1 MITSSAEKATNNST
15 IRGVGLLLSPKAHKA
30 LNSVETINTRT
41 LIATFIGNPAVTVIS
56 CYSPTNVSNVDG
68 REEFYAELSEL
79 TKAVPKHSVLLI
91 GGDMNGKIGASYAKG
106 SVYNKNTNENGQ
118 LLLNYVLECNLKPLN
133 TSFKKREGKL
143 WTHTSPSGAKCQIDY
158 IVINNKWKNS
168 ALNCEAYNTFCSVG
182 SDHRIV
188 TAKTRLSLRQS
199 KPSGKKFEYRMSSL
213 QTFEFRISSL
223 RIFDSEYH
231 HCKRLDS
238 ECHQFKHMN
247 SECHSSKRLNTECY
261 LSKHFNTE
269 CHYSKHLNSEC
280 ISWNILFPFQ
290 LLRKFDLRCHHSKH
304 LNFEY
309 HHFKHFNSECH
320 FSKHLNAECYLSKH
334 LNTKCH
340 NSKYSNSEFLHSNNL
355 NSECHFSLHW
365 NTECHDIT
373 PNIWIPSII
382 TLKIWI
388 SNVISPNIWI
398 PNVFTP
404 NSWIPN
410 IIGYVIT

>member
-1 MITSSAEKATNNST
+1 MNRTLMSCIQEHRIYHDDIELKYHDMKKGWVMITSSAEKATNNST

-30 LNSVETINTRT
+30 LNSVETINPRI

-91 GGDMNGKIGASYAKG
+91 GGDMNGKIGASDAKG
-106 SVYNKNTNENGQ
+106 SVYNKHTNENGQ

-158 IVINNKWKNS
+158 ILINNKWKNS

-213 QTFEFRISSL
+213 QTFEFRTSFFQAFQYRISSLQTFEFRISSL
-223 RIFDSEYH
+223 RIFDFRISSLQTFGFRMPSVQTYEFRMSFFQTFEH
-231 HCKRLDS
+231 RMLS
-238 ECHQFKHMN
+238 FQTFQNRMSLLQTFKFGM
-247 SECHSSKRLNTECY
+247 Y
-261 LSKHFNTE
+261 LLK
-269 CHYSKHLNSEC
+269 
-280 ISWNILFPFQ
+280 Q
-290 LLRKFDLRCHHSKH
+290 
-304 LNFEY
+304 
-309 HHFKHFNSECH
+309 FNSISTT
-320 FSKHLNAECYLSKH
+320 SK
-334 LNTKCH
+334 
-340 NSKYSNSEFLHSNNL
+340 
-355 NSECHFSLHW
+355 
-365 NTECHDIT
+365 I
-373 PNIWIPSII
+373 
-382 TLKIWI
+382 
-388 SNVISPNIWI
+388 
-398 PNVFTP
+398 
-404 NSWIPN
+404 
-410 IIGYVIT
+410 